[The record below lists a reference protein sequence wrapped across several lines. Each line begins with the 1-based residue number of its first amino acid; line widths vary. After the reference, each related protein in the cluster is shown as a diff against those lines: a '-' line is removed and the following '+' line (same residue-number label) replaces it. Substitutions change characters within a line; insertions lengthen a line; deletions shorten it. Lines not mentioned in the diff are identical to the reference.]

1 MHNISEIIN
10 NTNSSYSL
18 MTPSPPPL
26 APQPPPPSTTA
37 ATSHPTK
44 TIINIDDSCERIDSA
59 SNCMIPIV
67 NLMNDIDS
75 GNDAKEEAIN
85 LEEKAIEMNMRM
97 IRKGREEITEITR
110 RSKLD
115 RSKDDIK
122 RRKLLKLSVKLL
134 DKERKE
140 GEQVATV
147 FCITNNGKYLIGNEK
162 LTSPECL
169 ELVMD
174 YYSDDNDNDE

>member
-1 MHNISEIIN
+1 MN
-10 NTNSSYSL
+10 NTSQLVNNANSTYNL
-18 MTPSPPPL
+18 TTPSPPLP
-26 APQPPPPSTTA
+26 TT
-37 ATSHPTK
+37 TTTTHHTHNP
-44 TIINIDDSCERIDSA
+44 IINIDISEQSDSTCTS
-59 SNCMIPIV
+59 
-67 NLMNDIDS
+67 LDS
-75 GNDAKEEAIN
+75 GDDAKEEAIN
-85 LEEKAIEMNMRM
+85 LEDKAIEMNMRM
-97 IRKGREEITEITR
+97 IRKGREEITKITR

-122 RRKLLKLSVKLL
+122 RRKVLKQAVKLL